1 MFHGWYDLAI
11 EQQQYIDLTS
21 NLAEIGN
28 RSLKNH
34 LSHGMIRATS
44 CHATFSTRTIDF
56 LKECFPWLSVTSY
69 DEVKKKV

>member
-34 LSHGMIRATS
+34 LSHGMTVMQLFRQEMLI
-44 CHATFSTRTIDF
+44 F
-56 LKECFPWLSVTSY
+56 
-69 DEVKKKV
+69 